1 MEKNQTI
8 LIVDDEA
15 EFVEEIKRTLEKE
28 GYTIVTAGDQEE
40 AKSSVRSHEPDAIIL
55 GTIMPRGDAF
65 LFHKWMK
72 QTLGFGNL
80 PIMVINAPPEKQ
92 LLKGWRMDEGMQI
105 DAEDFLAKPVESL
118 ALIPRIQA
126 LLDRATKKIRI
137 LIVDDHAVVR
147 DGIRS
152 VLTLQRDMQVVGEA
166 VNGKEAVDKTMEL
179 IPDVVVM
186 DIIMPVMNGLDAA
199 REICQKQKTAKVL
212 MLTQYDDEEN
222 VLASKKVGAVGF
234 IPKAAASSRLLTGI
248 RSVARGDQSWIESLQ
263 PRAQDGET
271 A

>member
-1 MEKNQTI
+1 MEKKQTI
-8 LIVDDEA
+8 LIVDDELD
-15 EFVEEIKRTLEKE
+15 FVEALKQVLER
-28 GYTIVTAGDQEE
+28 GNYAVATAYDREQAE
-40 AKSSVRSHEPDAIIL
+40 SMVRAHEPDIIIL

-80 PIMVINAPPEKQ
+80 PIMVINASPEKQ
-92 LLKGWRMDEGMQI
+92 LLKGWRMDEGMQM
-105 DAEDFLAKPVESL
+105 DAEDFLAKPVEPVSL
-118 ALIPRIQA
+118 LPRIQA
-126 LLDRATKKIRI
+126 LLDKTTKKIRV
-137 LIVDDHAVVR
+137 LIADDHAVVR

-152 VLTLQRDMQVVGEA
+152 VLALQRDMQVIGEA
-166 VNGKEAVDKTMEL
+166 INGKEALEKTMEL

-186 DIIMPVMNGLDAA
+186 DIVMPVMNGLDAA
-199 REICQKQKTAKVL
+199 REICQKCKAAKVL

-222 VLASKKVGAVGF
+222 VLASRQVGAVGF

-263 PRAQDGET
+263 PRVQGQE
-271 A
+271 